1 MRERYKCYRTK
12 KEVALDKLGK
22 IDKMAKLK
30 PSMSATEVFKRPPYS
45 TVK

>member
-1 MRERYKCYRTK
+1 MKERFKRYRTK

-45 TVK
+45 VCK